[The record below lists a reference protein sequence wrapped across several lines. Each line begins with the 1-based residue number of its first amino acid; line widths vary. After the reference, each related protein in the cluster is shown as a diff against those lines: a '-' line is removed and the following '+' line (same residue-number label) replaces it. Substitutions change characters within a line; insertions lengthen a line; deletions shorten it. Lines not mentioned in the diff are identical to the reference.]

1 MVGYPLAPLV
11 GAAPPSPGAKEL
23 SPVIE
28 GGLTATRELGGCAAE
43 LRELEDCC
51 GAELRELEDRFE
63 GPKG

>member
-11 GAAPPSPGAKEL
+11 GAPPSPSVEEL
-23 SPVIE
+23 ASVTE
-28 GGLTATRELGGCAAE
+28 GGFTATRELGSCGAE

-51 GAELRELEDRFE
+51 GAELRELEDRE

>member
-11 GAAPPSPGAKEL
+11 GAAPPSPSVEEL
-23 SPVIE
+23 ASVTE
-28 GGLTATRELGGCAAE
+28 GGFTATRELGSCGAE